1 MGLNYN
7 CLNCS
12 LIKNINPDCVCD
24 QSQQNSCPDVLQCHQ
39 SLIWKGCYKCESM
52 DPGARC
58 ETCNNGYNISI
69 NGICLE
75 CEENTPPIP
84 NCVILEECDK
94 CGMCSK
100 GYYIDD
106 DGSCVKCEN
115 HTCCPGNTHNHPS
128 ASGCLECSEDQMR
141 CASCP
146 INTTLKSGM
155 KRTCQQ
161 QSGSC
166 LH

>member
-1 MGLNYN
+1 MNLNDN

-12 LIKNINPDCVCD
+12 LIKTINPNCTCD
-24 QSQQNSCPDVLQCHQ
+24 QPQQNSCPDVLKCHQ
-39 SLIWKGCYKCESM
+39 SLIWEGCYKCESM
-52 DPGARC
+52 EPGARC

-69 NGICLE
+69 NGNCLK

-84 NCVILEECDK
+84 ICVILEECDK
-94 CGMCSK
+94 CGKCSK

-106 DGSCVKCEN
+106 DGSCVKCED

-128 ASGCLECSEDQMR
+128 ASGCLTCSDDQMG
-141 CASCP
+141 CDSCP

-155 KRTCQQ
+155 G
-161 QSGSC
+161 GSRP
-166 LH
+166 LLA